1 MAQTDSLRQKQLE
14 YNNLEIRGTWT
25 GDTEEPVD
33 LQISL
38 EVNTSTTTVVN
49 RRSNF
54 SPGPL
59 LTNPRFLPYRS
70 NQFQT
75 HNCNY

>member
-1 MAQTDSLRQKQLE
+1 MAQTDNLRQKQLE

-25 GDTEEPVD
+25 GDTKEPVD

-49 RRSNF
+49 CRSNF

-59 LTNPRFLPYRS
+59 LTNPWSLPYRS
-70 NQFQT
+70 KRFQT
-75 HNCNY
+75 HNYNY